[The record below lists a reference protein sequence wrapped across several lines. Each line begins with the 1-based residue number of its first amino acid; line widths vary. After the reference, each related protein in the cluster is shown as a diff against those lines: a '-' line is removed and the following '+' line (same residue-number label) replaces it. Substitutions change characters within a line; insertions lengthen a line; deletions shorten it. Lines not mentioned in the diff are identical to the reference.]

1 MCRAH
6 TEGRAG
12 AGLHVPDQRFHAMPT
27 GHFAIG
33 DLSFSFE
40 GSLEELAHC
49 QEIVREIERAEHR
62 LRRASGAEEV
72 VVIYDQDLEGER
84 GTFDKMRLRAYD
96 DDHNYTLDLGVT
108 DTNPLGIYVGYDQN
122 IEVYDRDAGE
132 AWQITPEGDPVQPD
146 ADTSAANRRE
156 EPTARE
162 ADASRGPS
170 SSSTQST
177 DSPTQSTEPASS
189 EGPSQ
194 AEIDRAAE
202 VLLTRVRQQPSEQ
215 RVGETTI
222 PDGPLGEKLL
232 GFATYCGRDEGYLN
246 RVLDVKSV
254 SGIGE
259 LTVGQVPDVLAMIK
273 DEETLRQNESFEP
286 DTDLPF

>member
-1 MCRAH
+1 
-6 TEGRAG
+6 
-12 AGLHVPDQRFHAMPT
+12 MPT

-96 DDHNYTLDLGVT
+96 DEHNYTLDLGVT

-122 IEVYDRDAGE
+122 IEVYNRDTGE
-132 AWQITPEGDPVQPD
+132 TWQITPEGDPVKSD
-146 ADTSAANRRE
+146 EDGSGADPRE
-156 EPTARE
+156 EPTARD
-162 ADASRGPS
+162 ADTSRRPS
-170 SSSTQST
+170 SSSTR
-177 DSPTQSTEPASS
+177 STEPASS

-202 VLLTRVRQQPSEQ
+202 VLVNRVRQQPPEQ
-215 RVGETTI
+215 RVGDTTI
-222 PDGPLGEKLL
+222 PDGPLGEKLI
-232 GFATYCGRDEGYLN
+232 GFATYCGRGEGYLN

-254 SGIGE
+254 SAVDA

-286 DTDLPF
+286 DNDLPF

>member
-1 MCRAH
+1 MPS
-6 TEGRAG
+6 
-12 AGLHVPDQRFHAMPT
+12 GLV
-27 GHFAIG
+27 
-33 DLSFSFE
+33 S
-40 GSLEELAHC
+40 
-49 QEIVREIERAEHR
+49 V
-62 LRRASGAEEV
+62 
-72 VVIYDQDLEGER
+72 
-84 GTFDKMRLRAYD
+84 
-96 DDHNYTLDLGVT
+96 
-108 DTNPLGIYVGYDQN
+108 
-122 IEVYDRDAGE
+122 
-132 AWQITPEGDPVQPD
+132 TPEGDPVQPD
-146 ADTSAANRRE
+146 ADTSEANRRE

-170 SSSTQST
+170 SSS
-177 DSPTQSTEPASS
+177 TQSTEPASS

-259 LTVGQVPDVLAMIK
+259 LTVGQVPDVLGVRVLPVLNLAANGFFLVGQSHGVGH
-273 DEETLRQNESFEP
+273 EEEENNRFYNARYPEKMRTGL
-286 DTDLPF
+286 

>member
-1 MCRAH
+1 
-6 TEGRAG
+6 
-12 AGLHVPDQRFHAMPT
+12 MPT
-27 GHFAIG
+27 GRFTIG

-40 GSLEELAHC
+40 GSLKELAHC

-96 DDHNYTLDLGVT
+96 DEHNYTLDLGVT

-122 IEVYDRDAGE
+122 IEVYSRDTGE
-132 AWQITPEGDPVQPD
+132 TWQITPEGDRINPEED
-146 ADTSAANRRE
+146 ESEMDRRE

-162 ADASRGPS
+162 EDTSRRPSSAPAHPTEPS
-170 SSSTQST
+170 SSQ
-177 DSPTQSTEPASS
+177 
-189 EGPSQ
+189 GPSQ

-202 VLLTRVRQQPSEQ
+202 VLLTRVRQQPPEQ
-215 RVGETTI
+215 RVGDTTI
-222 PDGPLGEKLL
+222 PDGPLAEKLI
-232 GFATYCGRDEGYLN
+232 GFATYCGRDEGYLS
-246 RVLDVKSV
+246 RVLDAKSV
-254 SGIGE
+254 SAVDE
-259 LTVGQVPDVLAMIK
+259 LTVQQVPDVLAMIK

>member
-1 MCRAH
+1 
-6 TEGRAG
+6 
-12 AGLHVPDQRFHAMPT
+12 MPT

-122 IEVYDRDAGE
+122 IEVYDRDTGE
-132 AWQITPEGDPVQPD
+132 AWQITPEGDPVKPD
-146 ADTSAANRRE
+146 ADTSEADRRE

-162 ADASRGPS
+162 ADASRGPFPS
-170 SSSTQST
+170 SAQ
-177 DSPTQSTEPASS
+177 PTEPTSP

-202 VLLTRVRQQPSEQ
+202 VLLNRVRQQPSEQ

-254 SGIGE
+254 SGVGG
-259 LTVGQVPDVLAMIK
+259 LTVGQVPDVLAMIR

-286 DTDLPF
+286 DTDLLF